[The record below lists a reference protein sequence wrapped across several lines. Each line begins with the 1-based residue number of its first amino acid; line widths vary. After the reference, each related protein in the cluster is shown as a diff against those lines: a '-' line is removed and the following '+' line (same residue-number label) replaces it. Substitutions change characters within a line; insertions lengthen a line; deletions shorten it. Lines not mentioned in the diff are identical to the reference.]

1 MIKKSDSM
9 AILVDT
15 TKVYDVEMLERSTF
29 FGFIIGSI
37 FLAIRL
43 LNAYALEKR
52 LLYQILKHLVTV
64 VIEVMMVQ
72 KYFRVDDELKKVS
85 YGDLRT
91 RISVFLNRSII
102 LKTVVVISI
111 VAIASNTLTNYTK
124 ELLDRYEWFRSIH
137 YRELL
142 LEIVVTTVLN
152 ILFVNALKYQWA
164 YIDVRE
170 ININMIIFAWFSIS
184 VMLYVIGNR
193 VTCRTNK

>member
-1 MIKKSDSM
+1 M

-15 TKVYDVEMLERSTF
+15 AKVYDVEMLERSTF

-52 LLYQILKHLVTV
+52 LLYQILKYLVTV

-72 KYFRVDDELKKVS
+72 KYFRVNDELKKVS
-85 YGDLRT
+85 YRDLRT

-124 ELLDRYEWFRSIH
+124 ELLDRYEWFRSIN
-137 YRELL
+137 YRELM
-142 LEIVVTTVLN
+142 LEIVITTVLN

>member
-1 MIKKSDSM
+1 M

-72 KYFRVDDELKKVS
+72 KYFRVDDELKQIS
-85 YGDLRT
+85 YRDLRT
-91 RISVFLNRSII
+91 RISIFLNRSII

-124 ELLDRYEWFRSIH
+124 ELLDRYEWFRSIR

-142 LEIVVTTVLN
+142 LEIVITTVLN

-193 VTCRTNK
+193 VTCRANK

>member
-1 MIKKSDSM
+1 M

-91 RISVFLNRSII
+91 RICVFLNRSII

>member
-1 MIKKSDSM
+1 M

-72 KYFRVDDELKKVS
+72 KYFRVDDELKKIS
-85 YGDLRT
+85 YRDLRT
-91 RISVFLNRSII
+91 RISIFLNRSII

-142 LEIVVTTVLN
+142 LEIVIHHGTQHP
-152 ILFVNALKYQWA
+152 I
-164 YIDVRE
+164 RE
-170 ININMIIFAWFSIS
+170 RS
-184 VMLYVIGNR
+184 
-193 VTCRTNK
+193 

>member
-1 MIKKSDSM
+1 M

-72 KYFRVDDELKKVS
+72 KYFRVDDELKKIS
-85 YGDLRT
+85 YRDLRT

-111 VAIASNTLTNYTK
+111 VAIVANTLTNYTK

-142 LEIVVTTVLN
+142 LEIVITTVLN

>member
-1 MIKKSDSM
+1 M

-72 KYFRVDDELKKVS
+72 KYFRVDDELKQIS
-85 YGDLRT
+85 YRDLRT
-91 RISVFLNRSII
+91 RISIFLNRSII

-124 ELLDRYEWFRSIH
+124 ELLDRYEWFRSIR

-142 LEIVVTTVLN
+142 LEIVITTVLN

>member
-1 MIKKSDSM
+1 M

-72 KYFRVDDELKKVS
+72 KYFRVDDELKKIP
-85 YGDLRT
+85 YRDLRT

-142 LEIVVTTVLN
+142 LEIVITTVLN

>member
-1 MIKKSDSM
+1 M

-72 KYFRVDDELKKVS
+72 KYFRVDDELKKIS
-85 YGDLRT
+85 YRDLRT
-91 RISVFLNRSII
+91 RISIFLNRSII

-124 ELLDRYEWFRSIH
+124 ELLDRYEWFRSIR

-142 LEIVVTTVLN
+142 LEIVITTVLN

>member
-1 MIKKSDSM
+1 M

-72 KYFRVDDELKKVS
+72 KYFRVDDELKKIS
-85 YGDLRT
+85 YRDLRT

-111 VAIASNTLTNYTK
+111 VAIVSNTLTNYTK

-142 LEIVVTTVLN
+142 LEIVITTVLN

>member
-1 MIKKSDSM
+1 M

-72 KYFRVDDELKKVS
+72 KYFRVDDELKKIS
-85 YGDLRT
+85 YRDLRT
-91 RISVFLNRSII
+91 RISIFLNRSII

-142 LEIVVTTVLN
+142 LEIVITTVLN

-184 VMLYVIGNR
+184 VMLYVISNR

>member
-1 MIKKSDSM
+1 M

-72 KYFRVDDELKKVS
+72 KYFRVDDELKKLS
-85 YGDLRT
+85 YRDLRT
-91 RISVFLNRSII
+91 RSSVFLNRSII

-142 LEIVVTTVLN
+142 LEIVITTVLN

>member
-1 MIKKSDSM
+1 M

>member
-1 MIKKSDSM
+1 M

-72 KYFRVDDELKKVS
+72 KYFRVDDELKKIS
-85 YGDLRT
+85 YRDLRT
-91 RISVFLNRSII
+91 RISIFLNRSII

-124 ELLDRYEWFRSIH
+124 ELLDRYEWFRSIR

-142 LEIVVTTVLN
+142 LEIVITTVLN

-193 VTCRTNK
+193 VTCRANK

>member
-1 MIKKSDSM
+1 M

-72 KYFRVDDELKKVS
+72 KYFRVDDELKKIS
-85 YGDLRT
+85 YRDLRT

-124 ELLDRYEWFRSIH
+124 ELLDRYEWFRSIR

-142 LEIVVTTVLN
+142 LEIVITTVLN

-193 VTCRTNK
+193 VTCRANK

>member
-1 MIKKSDSM
+1 
-9 AILVDT
+9 
-15 TKVYDVEMLERSTF
+15 
-29 FGFIIGSI
+29 
-37 FLAIRL
+37 
-43 LNAYALEKR
+43 
-52 LLYQILKHLVTV
+52 LKHLVTV

-72 KYFRVDDELKKVS
+72 KYFRVDDELKKIS
-85 YGDLRT
+85 YRDLRT
-91 RISVFLNRSII
+91 RISIFLNRSII

-124 ELLDRYEWFRSIH
+124 ELLDRYEWFRSIR

-142 LEIVVTTVLN
+142 LEIVITTVLN

-193 VTCRTNK
+193 VTCRANK